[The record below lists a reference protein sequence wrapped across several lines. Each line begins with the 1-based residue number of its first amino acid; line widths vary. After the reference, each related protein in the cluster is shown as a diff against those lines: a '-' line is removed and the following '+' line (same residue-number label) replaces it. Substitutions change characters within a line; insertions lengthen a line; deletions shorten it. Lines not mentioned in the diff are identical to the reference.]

1 MINSLDK
8 YIEELKSNLN
18 EKVFT
23 PSFTRLANLYYLNGQ
38 YEECADICRT
48 GLDIYPDYL
57 TAKLILLKALIK
69 LEYLSDAENL
79 LSNISMKLTNF
90 EVLNNYI
97 ESISELKNSA
107 QQERICYPTKISNIA
122 EYEDISSGNK
132 DSAKLKISI
141 DYALIT
147 WSASDE
153 SKIIDKIEFKKFE
166 DQYNNYKL
174 KKAIPKKNDTPV
186 KQSKTNGT
194 EETLHF
200 LKIKMVT
207 ETFADLLA
215 NQGFYKEAF
224 NIYNS
229 LMHNENANKKRLLE
243 KLTELERNFI

>member
-8 YIEELKSNLN
+8 YIEELKSKLN

-38 YEECADICRT
+38 YEECADICKT

-69 LEYLSDAENL
+69 LEYLSEAENL
-79 LSNISMKLTNF
+79 LSNISMKLSNF
-90 EVLNNYI
+90 EVLNNYQ
-97 ESISELKNSA
+97 ESISVLRNSA
-107 QQERICYPTKISNIA
+107 QQERICYPTKVSHVA
-122 EYEDISSGNK
+122 EYEDITFNNSVSINP
-132 DSAKLKISI
+132 IVSI
-141 DYALIT
+141 DEALNL
-147 WSASDE
+147 WSKNE
-153 SKIIDKIEFKKFE
+153 ENKIIDKIDFKKFE

-174 KKAIPKKNDTPV
+174 KKTFPKKNEAPV
-186 KQSKTNGT
+186 KQSKTNGN

-200 LKIKMVT
+200 LRIKMVT

-215 NQGFYKEAF
+215 GQGFYKEAF

-229 LMHNENANKKRLLE
+229 LIQNENANKKRLLE